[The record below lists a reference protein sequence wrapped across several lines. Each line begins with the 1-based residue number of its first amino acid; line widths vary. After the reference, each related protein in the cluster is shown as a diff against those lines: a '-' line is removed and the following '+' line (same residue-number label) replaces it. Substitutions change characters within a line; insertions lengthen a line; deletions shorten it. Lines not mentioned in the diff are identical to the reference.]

1 MSLKEME
8 QGSVLAGSD
17 EELST
22 IKQRLKDYR
31 ETTQMQD
38 DLGKYSKAMQNI
50 SQATNL
56 TELTM
61 LALKI
66 TEETKRGETNTD

>member
-1 MSLKEME
+1 MSLKQME
-8 QGSVLAGSD
+8 QANVLAGSD
-17 EELST
+17 EELSS
-22 IKQRLKDYR
+22 IKQKLKEYR
-31 ETTQMQD
+31 ETSQMQD

-50 SQATNL
+50 NQDTNL

-66 TEETKRGETNTD
+66 TEETKRGETNTV

>member
-8 QGSVLAGSD
+8 QGNVLAGSD